1 MSVKFCSLATIN
13 FTPATGG
20 KEKNIILGVALQLI
34 IAYMIWLTQQY
45 NFNLFPDIRLG

>member
-20 KEKNIILGVALQLI
+20 KEKNIILGVALQFN
-34 IAYMIWLTQQY
+34 Y
-45 NFNLFPDIRLG
+45 NIHDMAHSTI